1 MAGGRK
7 GRTPREE
14 DSPGWRF
21 PSVPKLWAEVGGPAA
36 APGSWPRAQH
46 QDESRV
52 SSWGATPPPWGTFLS
67 TRAPRV
73 PAHAGVEMGAHAYV
87 PVVIDQTA
95 SLSVSVTCVLTEK
108 TGRPQAGRFRQKQGS
123 EPVFRLC
130 SPGAGTRP
138 RSPVTYWCASEP
150 GCGAGGE
157 VWAPAF
163 PPSGRPCVLALGVP
177 GGAGRGAGGWGA
189 AGWASSRAAAGPWRE
204 ERSPGPV
211 TSPGPLPCPRVPE
224 ASGGGRQAASSCCR
238 EPPVATPC
246 PHRRGPG
253 VLREPPAHRFAERGL
268 PGGPGRGPP
277 GRQHL
282 PAPPLHP
289 PLPVE
294 PAEQAQ
300 RQRGARAAGVPPGT
314 RRQRPELRGPGVGA
328 AGAVAAEPGRPVL
341 LPSHHVGSLG
351 AELVLLL
358 SPGPTP
364 CQPRGPPRGFQGPR
378 PGSP

>member
-14 DSPGWRF
+14 DGPGWRL

-95 SLSVSVTCVLTEK
+95 SLSVSVTCVPTEK

-150 GCGAGGE
+150 GGRAGGE

-177 GGAGRGAGGWGA
+177 GGAGRGAGGVGGGRVGFIPGSRWALEGGEVPWAGHFSRPPPVSTGSRGVRRGTPGSLFLLPRA
-189 AGWASSRAAAGPWRE
+189 AGGHAVSPQTRSWSPTRTPRPSFCRARASRWTWTRTAWTTASTSTSSTSATSCGACGASPAPAGGPRRRSAPRYPAAEAGAPWAWGWCCWGRGRRAGEACP
-204 ERSPGPV
+204 SPV
-211 TSPGPLPCPRVPE
+211 TSRWV
-224 ASGGGRQAASSCCR
+224 AGR
-238 EPPVATPC
+238 
-246 PHRRGPG
+246 
-253 VLREPPAHRFAERGL
+253 
-268 PGGPGRGPP
+268 
-277 GRQHL
+277 
-282 PAPPLHP
+282 
-289 PLPVE
+289 
-294 PAEQAQ
+294 
-300 RQRGARAAGVPPGT
+300 
-314 RRQRPELRGPGVGA
+314 
-328 AGAVAAEPGRPVL
+328 
-341 LPSHHVGSLG
+341 
-351 AELVLLL
+351 
-358 SPGPTP
+358 
-364 CQPRGPPRGFQGPR
+364 
-378 PGSP
+378 